1 MKGINYNIFLNGEYL
16 SNYNYKRKIDIIV
29 KRIIILIFRERESV
43 KIIFISYF

>member
-29 KRIIILIFRERESV
+29 KRIIILIFRERECENY
-43 KIIFISYF
+43 IY